1 MTHRSTYAHL
11 DRARLTQDDL
21 ATLGIVAIDHDRGG
35 PVWMQLADILKAELA
50 RMEPG
55 AMLPSV
61 RSLMQT
67 YGVSD
72 GTVKRTMRE
81 LREQGLIKTY
91 QGRGS
96 YKA

>member
-1 MTHRSTYAHL
+1 MTPRCTDVHL

-21 ATLGIVAIDHDRGG
+21 VTLGIVTIDHDRGG
-35 PVWMQLADILKAELA
+35 PVWMQLAEILKAELA
-50 RMEPG
+50 RMESG

-72 GTVKRTMRE
+72 GTVKRAMRE
-81 LREQGLIKTY
+81 LREEGLIKTY
-91 QGRGS
+91 QGRGG

>member
-1 MTHRSTYAHL
+1 MTPRCTYVHL

-21 ATLGIVAIDHDRGG
+21 VTLGIVTIDHDRGG
-35 PVWMQLADILKAELA
+35 PVWMQLADILKADLA
-50 RMEPG
+50 RMESG
-55 AMLPSV
+55 NMLPSV

-72 GTVKRTMRE
+72 GTVKRAMRE
-81 LREQGLIKTY
+81 LREQGLVKTY